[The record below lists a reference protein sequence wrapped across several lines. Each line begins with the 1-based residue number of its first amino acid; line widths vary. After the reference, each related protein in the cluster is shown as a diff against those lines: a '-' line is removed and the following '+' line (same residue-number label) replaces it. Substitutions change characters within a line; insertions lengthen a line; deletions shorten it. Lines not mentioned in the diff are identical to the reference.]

1 MSKFGIALLVILS
14 YSISLSAQNN
24 YVTLH
29 EDCNYSGK
37 QSVLASG
44 NYRTYQM
51 KIGNDKLSSIQIPAG
66 MKVTIYE
73 HDKYEGKSKTF
84 TGNIQCLDA
93 EWNELASSV
102 VVEDMYNKPGYD
114 QNSYI
119 TFYND
124 CYNKGYSK
132 SLKPGTYKGSALGLL
147 KNNISSFIIYGN
159 LKVKVYLNNEDL
171 SGYNYTFNESTSCLS
186 STYNDKISSLVI
198 EYNYNQGYNN
208 NNNGN
213 NNNRYT
219 NNYGDNYVNIYSTC
233 NYKGNSLRL
242 APGEYQG
249 NKLGILKST
258 ISSIKIPSNLQV
270 KAYISSDYLSG
281 NYYTISEDIS
291 CMTST
296 LNNKIR
302 SLVIEEKKQAS
313 NYNYNQNPSIN
324 SRVTIYVDGNYKG
337 QAVSL
342 LPGTYSSMSQIGF
355 PDNALSSLSLPEGFK
370 VVLYEFEN
378 FGGKKY
384 TINQSKSGFSF
395 SGWNDKASSIAV
407 YREQ

>member
-1 MSKFGIALLVILS
+1 M
-14 YSISLSAQNN
+14 
-24 YVTLH
+24 
-29 EDCNYSGK
+29 
-37 QSVLASG
+37 
-44 NYRTYQM
+44 
-51 KIGNDKLSSIQIPAG
+51 
-66 MKVTIYE
+66 
-73 HDKYEGKSKTF
+73 
-84 TGNIQCLDA
+84 
-93 EWNELASSV
+93 
-102 VVEDMYNKPGYD
+102 
-114 QNSYI
+114 
-119 TFYND
+119 
-124 CYNKGYSK
+124 
-132 SLKPGTYKGSALGLL
+132 
-147 KNNISSFIIYGN
+147 
-159 LKVKVYLNNEDL
+159 NNEDL

-198 EYNYNQGYNN
+198 EYDYNQGY
-208 NNNGN
+208 NNGN
-213 NNNRYT
+213 NNNRYN

-302 SLVIEEKKQAS
+302 SLVIEEKNQAS